1 MSPPPLVSEEDA
13 RKRTGSRLTSVIRPG
28 SPTSAHQ
35 VLLSSVLGPPGAPT
49 VLTGA
54 KGSEAA
60 RKSLDGS
67 DFEVVIP
74 HQDPRLSSAAV
85 SGTGPSCPAP
95 RALRPLQAPPPQPSV
110 HPVSYEHIRVDVRS
124 PSRGAPRPAGWP
136 WDFGRATPVTGPQ
149 LPHRL
154 PDETGLH
161 DSSGP
166 SKSTRCSRGSLT
178 IHFEQ
183 HT

>member
-95 RALRPLQAPPPQPSV
+95 RALRPLQAPPTPALRPSRQLRTHQSGRQKPESGGSAAGRLAVGLRTSDPRDWAPASPQAARRDRTPRFLGPLQV
-110 HPVSYEHIRVDVRS
+110 HPML
-124 PSRGAPRPAGWP
+124 PR
-136 WDFGRATPVTGPQ
+136 F
-149 LPHRL
+149 PHNPL
-154 PDETGLH
+154 
-161 DSSGP
+161 
-166 SKSTRCSRGSLT
+166 
-178 IHFEQ
+178 
-183 HT
+183 